1 MKANVRI
8 PLDKDSK
15 KIVERILD
23 EAEESIKQDQQK
35 AISRVVKFVCIA
47 LNQHFGFGAERL
59 GKLLNYL
66 SEYSNEVTRTP
77 ERWYSYDEHLHK
89 IGMLFDDEDI
99 EEREQHS
106 KDIYAAKGRKF
117 RQY

>member
-35 AISRVVKFVCIA
+35 AINRVVI
-47 LNQHFGFGAERL
+47 LI
-59 GKLLNYL
+59 
-66 SEYSNEVTRTP
+66 
-77 ERWYSYDEHLHK
+77 DEN
-89 IGMLFDDEDI
+89 I
-99 EEREQHS
+99 
-106 KDIYAAKGRKF
+106 
-117 RQY
+117 